1 MNATYFR
8 NPSVA
13 LYNGDM
19 PPLEEDFVH
28 FKIIWWTLSSKLCV
42 SLHWCFY

>member
-1 MNATYFR
+1 MNVTYFR

-13 LYNGDM
+13 LYIGGM

-28 FKIIWWTLSSKLCV
+28 SVHFIWWTLRV
-42 SLHWCFY
+42 QN